1 MRELRSQLFQM
12 ETSLRRVEKKIPGLL
27 ICSNLGPNLASAHLR
42 QSLTFNLRRKALN
55 KIKCLK
61 YLVTGYCPKE

>member
-42 QSLTFNLRRKALN
+42 QSLTL
-55 KIKCLK
+55 
-61 YLVTGYCPKE
+61 PKKKGFE